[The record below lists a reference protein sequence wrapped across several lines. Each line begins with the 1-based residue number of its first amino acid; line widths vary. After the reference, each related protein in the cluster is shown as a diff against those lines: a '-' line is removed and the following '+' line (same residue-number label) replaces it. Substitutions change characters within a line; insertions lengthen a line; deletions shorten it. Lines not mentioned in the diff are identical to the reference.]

1 MLPAPIATPLKISS
15 CDFRSHLMLALM
27 VALFYDRIF
36 AFPYCMSLDMQ
47 YDIITQIHKSR
58 HV

>member
-1 MLPAPIATPLKISS
+1 
-15 CDFRSHLMLALM
+15 MLALM